1 MEEKNQQEKMAI
13 VRQVELFENAFNK
26 AKENG
31 GMWLDNDGR
40 KAPKLYLKPLQIS
53 AFNAIILGMHSDQ
66 NGYKTNQ
73 YTLFSEAN
81 TKEKE
86 GVRMTKYVLK
96 RLLYMVIVFLLVS
109 LLMYSIY
116 NLIPT
121 DPARAQLE
129 PMKTT
134 LKPEEYEQR
143 YQMLRQQMGLDDP
156 LIVRYLRWIG
166 FWPDV
171 NGELNGM
178 LQGNFGYSQI
188 YKTDV
193 ANVLPSR
200 MLNTIYINIFSTLV
214 ALAITI
220 PLGIYCAVHK
230 RSKSDNAVQ
239 VLSIVGYSIPV
250 YIIALIFI
258 WLFAV
263 TLRWLPVFGM
273 QTPGNNFTGFRAFL
287 DKVYYM
293 TLPVLVM
300 TVGSLGGMTRYVR
313 AAMIEALSMDYIR
326 TARAKGLREKVVV
339 YSHAWR
345 NALLPVITVLIGW
358 FISIFS
364 GSLIIEQMFAL
375 NGMGQLYYQGLMNND
390 FELALAIQMFYVLIA
405 LVGQLITDLSYGIV
419 DPRVRVNK

>member
-1 MEEKNQQEKMAI
+1 
-13 VRQVELFENAFNK
+13 
-26 AKENG
+26 
-31 GMWLDNDGR
+31 
-40 KAPKLYLKPLQIS
+40 
-53 AFNAIILGMHSDQ
+53 
-66 NGYKTNQ
+66 
-73 YTLFSEAN
+73 
-81 TKEKE
+81 
-86 GVRMTKYVLK
+86 MTKYVLK
-96 RLLYMVIVFLLVS
+96 RLVYMVIVFLLVS

-273 QTPGNNFTGFRAFL
+273 QTPGNNFTGVRAFL

>member
-1 MEEKNQQEKMAI
+1 
-13 VRQVELFENAFNK
+13 
-26 AKENG
+26 
-31 GMWLDNDGR
+31 
-40 KAPKLYLKPLQIS
+40 
-53 AFNAIILGMHSDQ
+53 
-66 NGYKTNQ
+66 
-73 YTLFSEAN
+73 
-81 TKEKE
+81 
-86 GVRMTKYVLK
+86 MTKYVLK

-129 PMKTT
+129 PMKTS
-134 LKPEEYEQR
+134 LKPAEYEQR

-171 NGELNGM
+171 NGKLDGM

-230 RSKSDNAVQ
+230 RSKTDNAVQ

-263 TLRWLPVFGM
+263 TLKLLPVFGM
-273 QTPGNNFTGFRAFL
+273 Q
-287 DKVYYM
+287 
-293 TLPVLVM
+293 
-300 TVGSLGGMTRYVR
+300 VGSLGGMTRYVR

-326 TARAKGLREKVVV
+326 TARAKGLREKVVI